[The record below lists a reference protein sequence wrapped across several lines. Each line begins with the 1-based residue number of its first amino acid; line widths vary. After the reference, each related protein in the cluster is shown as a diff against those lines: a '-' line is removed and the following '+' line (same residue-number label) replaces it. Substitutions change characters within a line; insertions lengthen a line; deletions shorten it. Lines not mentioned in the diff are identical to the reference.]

1 MEEMHRARV
10 RVEAELSRCFWA
22 SHPSRTA
29 GKLSGS
35 QGPRVFNRVQPPA
48 PPAPLLE
55 VGGRAGLKVRT
66 LVWVWR
72 EHSFSLVSSPFEA
85 LQGPA
90 LSLGGMENGPYEDLK
105 LLPPLRRFQ
114 DFQGPCARNWGQR
127 PNIVLLKKKKTFIF
141 IYLFIWLCWVSVS
154 SLLLACGI

>member
-10 RVEAELSRCFWA
+10 RVEAELPCCFWA
-22 SHPSRTA
+22 SRPSRTA

-35 QGPRVFNRVQPPA
+35 QGSRVSNRVQPPA
-48 PPAPLLE
+48 PPSPLLE

-72 EHSFSLVSSPFEA
+72 EHSFSLVSPFEA

-90 LSLGGMENGPYEDLK
+90 LSLLTSVNSGGW
-105 LLPPLRRFQ
+105 RT
-114 DFQGPCARNWGQR
+114 
-127 PNIVLLKKKKTFIF
+127 VLMRI
-141 IYLFIWLCWVSVS
+141 
-154 SLLLACGI
+154 